1 MSEEDWKA
9 ACGGG
14 MVVRMGE
21 MVVAF
26 LVLILAP
33 FCMGLLPAMAMP
45 GESRGGEGEQRGE
58 GKGKRRPNVYICPMA
73 VYLAGLLLALAVFQ
87 IFAVPVILLKVWGFP
102 LIVKGY
108 SLLLLL
114 GSAAG
119 LAAGTPILRGYAER
133 AGRLFFD
140 KRRLSMETCLYW
152 ALAAGLVLFQIYM
165 AYTRAFFDGD
175 DAYYVVQ
182 SVIAQQS
189 DVLYRV
195 LPYTGLSTS
204 LDIRHALAP
213 LPLWE
218 AYVAEVT
225 GIHPAI
231 IAHSVLPLVL
241 IPATYLLYFQIGAKL
256 FRADGRKTALFL
268 ILVSLLQIFG
278 NTSIYTNATF
288 FLMRTWQGKSL
299 LCNLVLLSEVW
310 ILLNLWEREK
320 NGKDKESQAGW
331 WLVLCASHT
340 TAALCTTMGAFLVGL
355 LVAVTGLVWAVRE
368 RRPALLLP
376 LAACCIPCIVY
387 LVLFVG
393 LG

>member
-1 MSEEDWKA
+1 
-9 ACGGG
+9 
-14 MVVRMGE
+14 MVFNMGE
-21 MVVAF
+21 MVIAF
-26 LVLILAP
+26 LVLIFAP
-33 FCMGLLPAMAMP
+33 FCIGLLPAMAMP
-45 GESRGGEGEQRGE
+45 GEGSRGEKGQGEERE
-58 GKGKRRPNVYICPMA
+58 GKRRPSVHICPTA
-73 VYLAGLLLALAVFQ
+73 VYLSGLLLSLAAFQ

-108 SLLLLL
+108 SLFLFL

-119 LAAGTPILRGYAER
+119 LAAGYSILLGYIER
-133 AGRLFFD
+133 AKRLFSD
-140 KRRLSMETCLYW
+140 KRRPSVETCLYW
-152 ALAAGLVLFQIYM
+152 ALAVGLVLFQIYM

-218 AYVAEVT
+218 AYIAEVT

-241 IPATYLLYFQIGAKL
+241 IPATYLLYFRIGAKL

-268 ILVSLLQIFG
+268 ILISLLQIFG

-310 ILLNLWEREK
+310 ILLNLGEGQK
-320 NGKDKESQAGW
+320 NGKGKESQAGW

-368 RRPALLLP
+368 KRPALLIP

-387 LVLFVG
+387 LLLFVV

>member
-1 MSEEDWKA
+1 
-9 ACGGG
+9 
-14 MVVRMGE
+14 MVARRSGQMGVRMKE
-21 MVVAF
+21 MLIAF

-45 GESRGGEGEQRGE
+45 GEGSRGEEKARE
-58 GKGKRRPNVYICPMA
+58 GKAGKRRTPVYICPFA

-87 IFAVPVILLKVWGFP
+87 IYAVPVILLKVWGFP

-108 SLLLLL
+108 TLFLIL

-119 LAAGTPILRGYAER
+119 LAVGYPVLRGFAER
-133 AGRLFFD
+133 AKRILSD
-140 KRRLSMETCLYW
+140 KRRPCAKNCLYW
-152 ALAAGLVLFQIYM
+152 IVAAGLVLFQIYM

-175 DAYYVVQ
+175 DAYYVAQ

-189 DVLYRV
+189 DVLYRM

-213 LPLWE
+213 LPIWE
-218 AYVAEVT
+218 AYVARMT

-241 IPATYLLYFQIGAKL
+241 IPATYLLYFRIGAKL
-256 FRADGRKTALFL
+256 FRGDGKKTALFL

-310 ILLNLWEREK
+310 ILLNLWEERQDGG
-320 NGKDKESQAGW
+320 GKGGQAGW
-331 WLVLCASHT
+331 WLVLCAGHT
-340 TAALCTTMGAFLVGL
+340 TAALCTTMGAFLAGL

-368 RRPALLLP
+368 RRPALLFP
-376 LAACCIPCIVY
+376 LAACCIPCMVY
-387 LVLFVG
+387 LVLFAA